1 MRILLGLLVLA
12 TTLVVLH
19 AALEEQPNAL
29 PVETLKQ
36 LSLDGEKL
44 VDAEVKRAL
53 YGVKDIQE
61 VMRSNELKHQHLM
74 KSLKRS
80 SEKKEGAAQLKQEV
94 TEKLIQAEQKCRDSL
109 QSEWEQCRP
118 CLEEACKSFYTSTCR
133 RGFASFR
140 SKAQSFFH
148 RVSRRSVPQEPTVE
162 AGDIMVN
169 QEPGSRQA
177 EAAEAAEAALIE
189 ASFSQLMRRVGGLV
203 ERSRTLVGRSR
214 SRLDDALRGAFFNR
228 DESESDGGSEGEIAD
243 PASPGPFDPAHD
255 SGFLQGVGLDEVLD
269 SFYDFG
275 RSVVEEF
282 GAVVATKVLP
292 KDFQG
297 PEGGRT
303 QVRGVFPRYQ
313 HNRKLCRDLRRQ
325 TSECWQ
331 LQHQC
336 EACQGPLLKECPSVR
351 ELHVALEEASQL
363 LEVCREQYEEV
374 LAVVQRHTDQTLG
387 WLGDMAA
394 EYSWVAPEWT
404 EEGSTTARDS
414 PWNMFRI
421 TTVLPKSSGGEENAN
436 ATETEVRVTV
446 LNSAPL
452 TFSVPGELQVQDPGF
467 LQYVTQEALDR
478 YKDMVRLEDE

>member
-1 MRILLGLLVLA
+1 RSRMRILLGLLVLA

-53 YGVKDIQE
+53 YGVKDIKE

-140 SKAQSFFH
+140 TKAQSFFH

-169 QEPGSRQA
+169 QEPGSQQA
-177 EAAEAAEAALIE
+177 EAAEVALIE

-303 QVRGVFPRYQ
+303 QGTWKLLPY
-313 HNRKLCRDLRRQ
+313 HSYSKLCRDLRRQ

-404 EEGSTTARDS
+404 EEGSGA
-414 PWNMFRI
+414 
-421 TTVLPKSSGGEENAN
+421 
-436 ATETEVRVTV
+436 TEVRVTV

-478 YKDMVRLEDE
+478 YKDMVR